1 MDYISNALH
10 ILHTVLKFTNNKD
23 KNVILD
29 PLSTL
34 IKLSLLKFSQI
45 NTKISIGDN
54 IVTILDPGVFQGPYR
69 FINGD
74 GREDLHN
81 LYIPIIKSLEWFIDI
96 NQINILYDFAKDGLE
111 NLKLSYPENSIICHT
126 LDLYIYHL
134 TIKTTKSFTNKE
146 ISENNLQNNLQNHS
160 NEIHDFLKKLWSI
173 REVHIIIELLLEY
186 EKNKEEKHILKSI
199 LELTNAK
206 ELKLKDFLK
215 KHFAS
220 L

>member
-1 MDYISNALH
+1 MDYISNAVN
-10 ILHTVLKFTNNKD
+10 ILHTILKFTNNKD

-29 PLSTL
+29 PLATL
-34 IKLSLLKFSQI
+34 IKLSLLKFSPS

-54 IVTILDPGVFQGPYR
+54 IVTLLDPGVLQGPYR
-69 FINGD
+69 FMNGD

-81 LYIPIIKSLEWFIDI
+81 LYIPIIKSLEWFIEI
-96 NQINILYDFAKDGLE
+96 NQINILYDFAKDGLI
-111 NLKLSYPENSIICHT
+111 NLKSSYPENSTICHT
-126 LDLYIYHL
+126 LDLYIHHL
-134 TIKTTKSFTNKE
+134 TTKTTKSFTNKTSVE
-146 ISENNLQNNLQNHS
+146 LNLNHS
-160 NEIHDFLKKLWSI
+160 NEIHEFLKKLWNI
-173 REVHIIIELLLEY
+173 REIHIIIELLLEF
-186 EKNKEEKHILKSI
+186 EKNQDEKHILKSI

>member
-10 ILHTVLKFTNNKD
+10 ILHTILKITNNKD

-34 IKLSLLKFSQI
+34 IKLSLLKFSPT
-45 NTKISIGDN
+45 NTKISIGNN
-54 IVTILDPGVFQGPYR
+54 IVTILDPGVLQGPYR

-81 LYIPIIKSLEWFIDI
+81 LYIPIIKSLEWFIKID
-96 NQINILYDFAKDGLE
+96 NINILYDFAKDGLI
-111 NLKLSYPENSIICHT
+111 NLKSSYPENSIICHT

-134 TIKTTKSFTNKE
+134 TTKTTKHFTNKD
-146 ISENNLQNNLQNHS
+146 ITQNIEQNSQHNS
-160 NEIHDFLKKLWSI
+160 NEIHDFLKKLWNI
-173 REVHIIIELLLEY
+173 REIHIIIELLLEY
-186 EKNKEEKHILKSI
+186 NKNQNEKHLLKSI

-206 ELKLKDFLK
+206 ELKLKEFLK

>member
-1 MDYISNALH
+1 MDYISNALN
-10 ILHTVLKFTNNKD
+10 ILHTLLKFTNNKD

-34 IKLSLLKFSQI
+34 IKLSLLKFSSN

-54 IVTILDPGVFQGPYR
+54 IVTILDPGILQGPYR

-81 LYIPIIKSLEWFIDI
+81 LYIPIIKSLEWFVDI
-96 NQINILYDFAKDGLE
+96 KDINILYDFARDGLI

-134 TIKTTKSFTNKE
+134 TTKTTKSFTNNE
-146 ISENNLQNNLQNHS
+146 FNSENNSNNS
-160 NEIHDFLKKLWSI
+160 NEIHDFLKKLWNV
-173 REVHIIIELLLEY
+173 REIHIIIELLLEY
-186 EKNKEEKHILKSI
+186 EKNKNEKHILKSI

-206 ELKLKDFLK
+206 ELKLKEFLK

>member
-34 IKLSLLKFSQI
+34 IKLSLLKFSPT

-54 IVTILDPGVFQGPYR
+54 IVTILDPGILQGPYR

-81 LYIPIIKSLEWFIDI
+81 LYIPIIKSLEWFIEI

-111 NLKLSYPENSIICHT
+111 NLKSSYPENSIICHT

-134 TIKTTKSFTNKE
+134 NTKTTKHFTNKD
-146 ISENNLQNNLQNHS
+146 INNNSEFDQNQKS
-160 NEIHDFLKKLWSI
+160 NEIHDYLKKLWNI
-173 REVHIIIELLLEY
+173 REIHIIIELLLEY
-186 EKNKEEKHILKSI
+186 EKDQTEKHILKSI
-199 LELTNAK
+199 IELTNAK
-206 ELKLKDFLK
+206 ELKLKEFLK